1 MNDKSEDE
9 IRRQA
14 EMDVDP
20 RIDLAVERT
29 ELALERTHLAWIRT
43 VVGLIVSG
51 FALDK
56 LYEVVH
62 AARLASGQALIK
74 QAHMVGLSL
83 TIVGTL
89 IMLAETIYFYKRT
102 QVLKQMRGVNK
113 VFFPSGLIVSIL
125 IFIIGVAMVFML
137 LDSSDN

>member
-1 MNDKSEDE
+1 MNEKDKDQ
-9 IRRQA
+9 IRAQA

-56 LYEVVH
+56 LFEVVH
-62 AARLASGQALIK
+62 AARLASGEALIK
-74 QAHMVGLSL
+74 QAHVVGVSL

-102 QVLKQMRGVNK
+102 RILKQMRGANT

-125 IFIIGVAMVFML
+125 IFLIGVAIVFML
-137 LDSSDN
+137 LDSSNN

>member
-1 MNDKSEDE
+1 MKKNEDQT
-9 IRRQA
+9 RAQA
-14 EMDVDP
+14 EIDVDP

-56 LYEVVH
+56 LFEVIH

-74 QAHMVGLSL
+74 QVHVVGLSL
-83 TIVGTL
+83 TIAGTL
-89 IMLAETIYFYKRT
+89 IMLVETIYFYKRT
-102 QVLKQMRGVNK
+102 RILKQMRGVNIK
-113 VFFPSGLIVSIL
+113 FFPSGLIVSIL
-125 IFIIGVAMVFML
+125 IFLIGVAIIFML
-137 LDSSDN
+137 LDSFQ